1 MRKRDH
7 NDVFGST
14 MFFSHQDPAER
25 EYEDAMEV
33 YRESFKALPGAM
45 PKVKESADGETN
57 SSATRACGLC
67 GARSGSCMM

>member
-1 MRKRDH
+1 MRMRDH

-45 PKVKESADGETN
+45 PKVKESADG
-57 SSATRACGLC
+57 
-67 GARSGSCMM
+67 